1 MKKAR
6 IILTVIALSA
16 ILGGTMSF
24 KAKRRGLSN
33 LFYRTTGNFT
43 QNGASRNLFYAAEAP
58 YRTFPTDTWE
68 LPVSHPFPPLL
79 YTGTTQST
87 TTIGGAFYIITVVA
101 GPTWPTWLG
110 VYDDNGQ

>member
-1 MKKAR
+1 
-6 IILTVIALSA
+6 
-16 ILGGTMSF
+16 MSF
-24 KAKRRGLSN
+24 KAKRRGLTN

-58 YRTFPTDTWE
+58 YRTFATDTWE
-68 LPVSHPFPPLL
+68 VPVTHPFPPLL
-79 YTGTTQST
+79 YTATTQST

-110 VYDDNGQ
+110 IYDDNGQ